1 MNNKK
6 KSDRCIKNLV
16 FIFVKKNFNTLFTI
30 KTQIVQKNITFVV
43 YIKVMKTQNKKIKM
57 VNGNRSFPTL
67 SISQQTAEEMLTV
80 MGVVALVAAVLTLPV
95 GIFLFTYGL

>member
-1 MNNKK
+1 MHLKL
-6 KSDRCIKNLV
+6 SIYFC
-16 FIFVKKNFNTLFTI
+16 KKNFNTLFTI

>member
-1 MNNKK
+1 MP
-6 KSDRCIKNLV
+6 
-16 FIFVKKNFNTLFTI
+16 I

>member
-1 MNNKK
+1 
-6 KSDRCIKNLV
+6 
-16 FIFVKKNFNTLFTI
+16 
-30 KTQIVQKNITFVV
+30 
-43 YIKVMKTQNKKIKM
+43 MKTLNKKIKM